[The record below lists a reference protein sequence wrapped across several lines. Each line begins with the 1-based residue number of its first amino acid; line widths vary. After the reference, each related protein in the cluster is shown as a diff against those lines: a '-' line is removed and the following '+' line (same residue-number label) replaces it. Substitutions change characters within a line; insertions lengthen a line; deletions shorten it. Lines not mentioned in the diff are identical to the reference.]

1 MLSEREITDAL
12 RFPKPETVWKAEPLL
27 GSLYGEEEVQAA
39 VAAIREAMDIH
50 KGFGFSASPI
60 PEFEQA
66 FAKYCGCQYAVAIN
80 SAGPG
85 LDMVMRSLKLQPGDE
100 VIVPSVNYQ
109 AAPLS
114 VLGAG
119 GQVIWGEID
128 PRTFELDPADVA
140 AKITPRTR
148 AIFPVHM
155 NGMSAP
161 VDDLIEVGRRNPHPV
176 HGPVPVVGDAARA
189 CGGGYKG
196 TKIGKKG
203 LATVFSFHT
212 MKNMTTLGEGGMVT
226 TDDEATY
233 KFCRSVRM
241 YGSEAEAW
249 GTSNVMTKVQAAV
262 GLVQL
267 GKLDRFIAARRRLA
281 YARTEMLA
289 GLPEITP
296 PYEPADC
303 EHSFY
308 LYTCLVPE
316 AWAGEKRDKLMQM
329 MQEEFGIGCVV
340 ANRPAYLSRR
350 ILAEHTRGQR
360 TPLSEAVTARLFC
373 VSLHPAMSDDLNR
386 YIAAAMFRCV
396 ERLRKA

>member
-1 MLSEREITDAL
+1 MMTEKEIAQAL
-12 RFPKPETVWKAEPLL
+12 DLPKPNPPWRAEPLL
-27 GSLYGEEEVQAA
+27 GGTYGEEEVEAA
-39 VAAIREAMDIH
+39 VEAIREGSDVSQ
-50 KGFGFSASPI
+50 GFGFSASPI
-60 PEFEQA
+60 PEFEEA
-66 FAKYCGCQYAVAIN
+66 FAEYCGCRHAVAIN

-85 LDMVMRSLKLQPGDE
+85 LDMVMRSLNLQPGDE

-109 AAPLS
+109 AAPLA

-119 GQVIWGEID
+119 GQVVWGEID
-128 PRTFELDPADVA
+128 ERTFQLDPEDVA
-140 AKITPRTR
+140 AKMTTRTR

-155 NGMSAP
+155 NGLSAP
-161 VDDLIEVGRRNPHPV
+161 MDELMEVGRKHPHPE

-226 TDDEATY
+226 TDDADLER
-233 KFCRSVRM
+233 FCRSVRM
-241 YGSEAEAW
+241 YGSEVDAW

-267 GKLDRFIAARRRLA
+267 KKLDGFISARRRLA
-281 YARTEMLA
+281 HERSKLLE
-289 GLPEITP
+289 GVPEIVP
-296 PYEPADC
+296 PYEPEDC

-308 LYTCLVPE
+308 LYTCLVPD
-316 AWAGEKRDKLMQM
+316 AWAGDKRDRLMQM
-329 MQEEFGIGCVV
+329 LTDEFGIGCVV
-340 ANRPAYLSRR
+340 ANKPVYLSRP

-360 TPLSEAVTARLFC
+360 TPRSEALTDRLFC
-373 VSLHPAMSDDLNR
+373 VSLHPAMSDVENR
-386 YIAAAMFRCV
+386 YIAAAMTRCV
-396 ERLRKA
+396 ERLRD